1 MCNSNSTQGCGFA
14 FLYHMAVFHL
24 RNCME
29 FLTKP
34 LSNEK
39 VVRPALI
46 YSLFPNVPPTI
57 YFGTPDERGKPGRV
71 STWNSPQEKVASEA
85 GGRVEGAFQNGC
97 TGAWLPT
104 WSTSPMRESLSCPS
118 FNWPSWPHNLMFH
131 SWPLTLCLSPF
142 HPPFL
147 SVFLIPV
154 QSPFFPKVCSFETLT
169 WNNTY
174 WLAYRECWATV
185 PPLSSTHH
193 DSPAL
198 LHTLPQ
204 PLPVLPSGET
214 SLGAEEAAPVEDEH
228 SDPQHC
234 QADHWTFPLQDQQEW
249 VTCLTSSLS
258 SAPADRLWAGGNP

>member
-29 FLTKP
+29 FLTRP

-85 GGRVEGAFQNGC
+85 GGRVEGAFQNVC
-97 TGAWLPT
+97 IGAWLPT
-104 WSTSPMRESLSCPS
+104 WSTSPMKESLSCPS
-118 FNWPSWPHNLMFH
+118 FSWPSWPHNLMCH

-142 HPPFL
+142 HPPLL
-147 SVFLIPV
+147 SAFLIPV
-154 QSPFFPKVCSFETLT
+154 QSPFFPKVCSETLT
-169 WNNTY
+169 WNNTD

-185 PPLSSTHH
+185 PPLSSPHH

-198 LHTLPQ
+198 LHTLPLPSTRFAQ
-204 PLPVLPSGET
+204 WRNFPGSRGSCSGGRWAQLPPTLSSRPLDVPTSRSARVSHLPYFKPVLCPS
-214 SLGAEEAAPVEDEH
+214 
-228 SDPQHC
+228 
-234 QADHWTFPLQDQQEW
+234 
-249 VTCLTSSLS
+249 
-258 SAPADRLWAGGNP
+258 R